1 MLRVKFLT
9 NTVRDAGGDLD
20 LDREYDLRGG
30 GDLDRDRDLERD
42 REAERMRM
50 SASLMVEH
58 SDVFSARN
66 QSSCTGSFGVW
77 PSHFESRS
85 VDKEDLY
92 ERLGRTY
99 TTAEFDELCFD
110 FGIELDEDTTEEV
123 EEAIKRGLPAER
135 PQLKIEI
142 PANRY
147 DMLCIEGIARAL
159 RIFLGKEKAPEYKL
173 VPPPG
178 GPETYLTIKVL
189 PEVSQVRPYFA
200 GAILRNV
207 HFTPRSYA
215 SFIDLQDKLHQ
226 NIARKRQLVAIGT
239 HDLDTLRPPF
249 SYEALP
255 PNQIKFVALGKTEE
269 KRADEL
275 MQIYQ
280 GEKHLSK
287 FLHII
292 QDSPV
297 YPIIYDQDRR
307 VLSMPPIINSE
318 HSKITLNTK
327 NVFIDLTATD
337 ETKLGIVTNMMV
349 TMFSEYCV
357 EPFTIEP
364 VRLILPD
371 GSTKITPDLTYRP
384 MTTSSAYLNSYTG
397 LTLSSNELAANLER
411 MGLTATA
418 VLDAPSAT
426 PASSNPDITLL
437 IPPTRP
443 DILHPVDLVEDS
455 AIAYGFN
462 KLPRAFPAVNT
473 VAQPLEVSKLAD
485 LIRRECAMCGWI
497 EVLPLILCSH
507 DENFAWLNRKDNG
520 TTAVKLANPK
530 TLEYQVVRTSLL
542 PGLLKTIRE
551 NRAHA
556 LPIQVFETS
565 DVTLKDDSHE
575 RRARNVRRA
584 GAVWCNKSAGFEVVH
599 GLLGRLMSVLEVP
612 RVERGQGE
620 GWWIEGYD
628 DETYFPGRA
637 AKIFYRP
644 RKGTAAREPKP
655 LLEDP
660 TVMDTASSKSASSAP
675 LPTSTSSSQPSTNTT
690 TSVLSTITEKVKS
703 VLPTSSSSGK
713 KFKEGSAESTHAARA
728 DGAIEIGSLGI
739 LHPSVLTNFEI
750 PYPCSALEFDLAPF
764 VKEERPVWA

>member
-1 MLRVKFLT
+1 MLRVKFLI
-9 NTVRDAGGDLD
+9 NTVRDAGPGDLD
-20 LDREYDLRGG
+20 LDLVRDRERDLDLEYDL
-30 GDLDRDRDLERD
+30 DLDLDLD
-42 REAERMRM
+42 AERIRM
-50 SASLMVEH
+50 SPSLPPLLAIVASTVLFRVTMPTV
-58 SDVFSARN
+58 A
-66 QSSCTGSFGVW
+66 
-77 PSHFESRS
+77 
-85 VDKEDLY
+85 VDKEELY
-92 ERLGRTY
+92 ERLGRVY

-159 RIFLGKEKAPEYKL
+159 RIFLGKQKAPEYKL
-173 VPPPG
+173 VSPPG
-178 GPETYLTIKVL
+178 GPENYLTITIA
-189 PEVSQVRPYFA
+189 PETAKIRPYFA
-200 GAILRNV
+200 GAILRNIK
-207 HFTPRSYA
+207 FTPRSYA

-239 HDLDTLRPPF
+239 HDLDTLRAPF
-249 SYEALP
+249 TYEALP

-275 MQIYQ
+275 MEIYQ
-280 GEKHLSK
+280 GEKHLSRY
-287 FLHII
+287 LHII

-297 YPIIYDQDRR
+297 YPIIYDSNRN

-318 HSKITLNTK
+318 HSKITLETK

-337 ETKLGIVTNMMV
+337 ETKLAIVTNMMV
-349 TMFSEYCV
+349 TMFSEYCA
-357 EPFTIEP
+357 EPFTMEP
-364 VRLILPD
+364 VRLVLPD
-371 GSTKITPDLTYRP
+371 GSTKITPDLSTRP
-384 MTTSSAYLNSYTG
+384 MNTTSAYLNSYTG
-397 LTLSSNELAANLER
+397 LTLPPTELARLLEL
-411 MGLTATA
+411 MGLDATTTTSTTSDDSDE
-418 VLDAPSAT
+418 LS
-426 PASSNPDITLL
+426 LL

-462 KLPRAFPAVNT
+462 KLPRSFPATST

-485 LIRRECAMCGWI
+485 LVRRECGMCGWV

-507 DENFAWLNRKDNG
+507 DENFAWLNRKDDG

-556 LPIQVFETS
+556 LPIQIFETS
-565 DVTLKDDSHE
+565 DVTLKDDTHE

-584 GAVWCNKSAGFEVVH
+584 SAIWCNKSAGFEVVH
-599 GLLGRLMSVLEVP
+599 GLLGRLMAVLEVP
-612 RVERGQGE
+612 RVEHGKGE

-628 DETYFPGRA
+628 DATYFPGRA

-644 RKGTAAREPKP
+644 RAGTASKQSVPV
-655 LLEDP
+655 LEDP
-660 TVMDTASSKSASSAP
+660 VVMDTAASKGAESAL
-675 LPTSTSSSQPSTNTT
+675 LPTSTTSPDPKPKSTSVVASITDKIKSVFPSSS
-690 TSVLSTITEKVKS
+690 TSASAKH
-703 VLPTSSSSGK
+703 
-713 KFKEGSAESTHAARA
+713 KEGSSESTHAARA

-739 LHPSVLTNFEI
+739 LHPTVLANFEI

>member
-1 MLRVKFLT
+1 
-9 NTVRDAGGDLD
+9 
-20 LDREYDLRGG
+20 
-30 GDLDRDRDLERD
+30 
-42 REAERMRM
+42 
-50 SASLMVEH
+50 
-58 SDVFSARN
+58 
-66 QSSCTGSFGVW
+66 
-77 PSHFESRS
+77 
-85 VDKEDLY
+85 
-92 ERLGRTY
+92 
-99 TTAEFDELCFD
+99 
-110 FGIELDEDTTEEV
+110 
-123 EEAIKRGLPAER
+123 
-135 PQLKIEI
+135 
-142 PANRY
+142 
-147 DMLCIEGIARAL
+147 MLCIEGIARAL
-159 RIFLGKEKAPEYKL
+159 RIFLEKEKSPEYKL

-178 GPETYLTIKVL
+178 GPENYLTITIA
-189 PEVSQVRPYFA
+189 PETAQIRPYFA
-200 GAILRNV
+200 GAILRNIR
-207 HFTPRSYA
+207 FTPRSYA

-239 HDLDTLRPPF
+239 HDLDTLRPPYT
-249 SYEALP
+249 YEALP

-275 MQIYQ
+275 MEIYQ
-280 GEKHLSK
+280 GEKHLSRY
-287 FLHII
+287 LHII

-297 YPIIYDQDRR
+297 YPIIYDSNRT

-318 HSKITLNTK
+318 HSKITLETK

-337 ETKLGIVTNMMV
+337 ETKLAIVTNMMV
-349 TMFSEYCV
+349 TMFSEYCA

-371 GSTKITPDLTYRP
+371 GSTKITPDLSMRP
-384 MTTSSAYLNSYTG
+384 MSTTSAYLNSYTG
-397 LTLSSNELAANLER
+397 LNLSSTELAHLLER

-418 VLDAPSAT
+418 VLDAPSA
-426 PASSNPDITLL
+426 ASSASTDPDLTLL

-462 KLPRAFPAVNT
+462 KLPRAFPSTST

-485 LIRRECAMCGWI
+485 LVRRECGMCGWV

-507 DENFAWLNRKDNG
+507 DENFAWLNRKDDG

-565 DVTLKDDSHE
+565 DVTLKDDAHE

-584 GAVWCNKSAGFEVVH
+584 AAVWCNKSAGFEVVH
-599 GLLGRLMSVLEVP
+599 GLLGRLMAVLEVP

-628 DETYFPGRA
+628 DATYFPGRA

-644 RKGTAAREPKP
+644 RTGTAAKAPKP
-655 LLEDP
+655 LLEVLEDP
-660 TVMDTASSKSASSAP
+660 IIADTAESAP
-675 LPTSTSSSQPSTNTT
+675 LPTTSPKPEPKPTSIVASVTNT
-690 TSVLSTITEKVKS
+690 IKS
-703 VLPTSSSSGK
+703 VLPTSLKSASK
-713 KFKEGSAESTHAARA
+713 PKEGSSEGTHAARA

-739 LHPSVLTNFEI
+739 LHPSVLANFEI

>member
-1 MLRVKFLT
+1 M
-9 NTVRDAGGDLD
+9 
-20 LDREYDLRGG
+20 
-30 GDLDRDRDLERD
+30 
-42 REAERMRM
+42 
-50 SASLMVEH
+50 
-58 SDVFSARN
+58 
-66 QSSCTGSFGVW
+66 
-77 PSHFESRS
+77 
-85 VDKEDLY
+85 
-92 ERLGRTY
+92 
-99 TTAEFDELCFD
+99 
-110 FGIELDEDTTEEV
+110 
-123 EEAIKRGLPAER
+123 
-135 PQLKIEI
+135 
-142 PANRY
+142 
-147 DMLCIEGIARAL
+147 
-159 RIFLGKEKAPEYKL
+159 
-173 VPPPG
+173 
-178 GPETYLTIKVL
+178 
-189 PEVSQVRPYFA
+189 
-200 GAILRNV
+200 
-207 HFTPRSYA
+207 
-215 SFIDLQDKLHQ
+215 DLQDKLHQ

-249 SYEALP
+249 TYEALP

-280 GEKHLSK
+280 GEKHLSRY
-287 FLHII
+287 LPII

-297 YPIIYDQDRR
+297 YPIIYDSNRT

-318 HSKITLNTK
+318 HSKITLETR

-337 ETKLGIVTNMMV
+337 ETKLAIVTNMMV
-349 TMFSEYCV
+349 TMFSEYCA
-357 EPFTIEP
+357 EPFTLTDGLGQRRVEP

-371 GSTKITPDLTYRP
+371 GSTRITPDLSMRP
-384 MTTSSAYLNSYTG
+384 MSTTSTYLNSYTG
-397 LTLSSNELAANLER
+397 LTLSSTELARLLER

-418 VLDAPSAT
+418 VLDAPSSTSPTAT
-426 PASSNPDITLL
+426 DPDLTLL

-462 KLPRAFPAVNT
+462 KLPRAFPATST

-485 LIRRECAMCGWI
+485 LVRRECGMCGWV

-507 DENFAWLNRKDNG
+507 DENFAWLNRKDDG

-556 LPIQVFETS
+556 LPIQIFEAS
-565 DVTLKDDSHE
+565 DVTLKDDAHE

-584 GAVWCNKSAGFEVVH
+584 AAVWCNKSAGFEVVH
-599 GLLGRLMSVLEVP
+599 GLLGRLMAVLEVP

-620 GWWIEGYD
+620 GWWIEGHD
-628 DETYFPGRA
+628 DATYFPGRA

-644 RKGTAAREPKP
+644 HTGTAAKEPKP
-655 LLEDP
+655 LLENI
-660 TVMDTASSKSASSAP
+660 TETAGSKFAESAP
-675 LPTSTSSSQPSTNTT
+675 LPTTSSEPKPQQTSVVASITNT
-690 TSVLSTITEKVKS
+690 IKS
-703 VLPTSSSSGK
+703 VLPTSTKSTSK
-713 KFKEGSAESTHAARA
+713 PKEGSSEGTHAARA

-739 LHPSVLTNFEI
+739 LHPTVLANFEI

>member
-1 MLRVKFLT
+1 MTSSPGRMQIYSESPAPCKP
-9 NTVRDAGGDLD
+9 TVA
-20 LDREYDLRGG
+20 
-30 GDLDRDRDLERD
+30 
-42 REAERMRM
+42 
-50 SASLMVEH
+50 
-58 SDVFSARN
+58 
-66 QSSCTGSFGVW
+66 
-77 PSHFESRS
+77 
-85 VDKEDLY
+85 VDKADLY
-92 ERLGRTY
+92 ERLGRVY

-173 VPPPG
+173 VSPKG
-178 GPETYLTIKVL
+178 GIDDYLTVTIKPETAQI
-189 PEVSQVRPYFA
+189 RPYFA

-207 HFTPRSYA
+207 KFTPRSYA

-239 HDLDTLRPPF
+239 HDLDTLKPPF
-249 SYEALP
+249 TYEALP
-255 PNQIKFVALGKTEE
+255 PDQIKFIALGKAQET
-269 KRADEL
+269 RADEL
-275 MQIYQ
+275 VEIYR
-280 GEKHLSK
+280 GEKHLSRY
-287 FLHII
+287 LHII
-292 QDSPV
+292 ENSPV
-297 YPIIYDQDRR
+297 YPIIYDSNRT

-318 HSKITLNTK
+318 HSKITLNTR

-337 ETKLGIVTNMMV
+337 ETKLAIVTNEMV
-349 TMFSEYCV
+349 AMFSEYCE
-357 EPFTIEP
+357 EPFTVEP

-371 GSTKITPDLTYRP
+371 GSTKITPDLSLRP
-384 MTTSSAYLNSYTG
+384 MSTTAAYINSFTG
-397 LTLSSNELAANLER
+397 LTLTPQELAPMLQR
-411 MGLTATA
+411 MGLQATATNEP
-418 VLDAPSAT
+418 DA
-426 PASSNPDITLL
+426 DLTLL

-443 DILHPVDLVEDS
+443 DILHPVDLVEDA

-485 LIRRECAMCGWI
+485 LVRRECAMCGWI

-507 DENFAWLNRKDNG
+507 DENFAWLNRTDDGKV
-520 TTAVKLANPK
+520 AVKLANPK

-551 NRAHA
+551 NRAHP

-565 DVTLKDDSHE
+565 DIALKDDTHQ

-599 GLLGRLMSVLEVP
+599 GLLGRIMSVLEVP
-612 RVERGQGE
+612 RLELVDGKRVQAGKGVEGE

-628 DETYFPGRA
+628 DPTYFPGRA

-644 RKGTAAREPKP
+644 RKGTETKEPTP
-655 LLEDP
+655 LLEDS
-660 TVMDTASSKSASSAP
+660 TVIDTASSKTAESAP
-675 LPTSTSSSQPSTNTT
+675 LTATPAATTATSKASELLSNIK
-690 TSVLSTITEKVKS
+690 STISSVIASPLEPVKTG
-703 VLPTSSSSGK
+703 L
-713 KFKEGSAESTHAARA
+713 KEGSAESTHPPRA
-728 DGAIEIGSLGI
+728 DGVIEIGSLGI
-739 LHPSVLTNFEI
+739 LHPSVLEKFEI

-764 VKEERPVWA
+764 VKEERPVWE